1 MEFQVQR
8 LIKDLKAVKG
18 VLFVKLRDQMPYEE
32 REHELRTILDSVSE
46 GIV

>member
-32 REHELRTILDSVSE
+32 RERA
-46 GIV
+46 